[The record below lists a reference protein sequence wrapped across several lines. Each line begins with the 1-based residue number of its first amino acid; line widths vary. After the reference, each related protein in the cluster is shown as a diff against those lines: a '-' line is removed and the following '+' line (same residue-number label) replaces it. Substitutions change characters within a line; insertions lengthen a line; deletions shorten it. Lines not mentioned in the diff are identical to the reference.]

1 MSYDVLKIESKFS
14 GLVGLRQPDDPEF
27 FTLNP
32 ENLSSSSGLYVNDN
46 PFAKLELLKDT
57 QDYASIDA
65 IQFNSKLTRVL
76 NNSINAVVSSV
87 FSGVGSQDYLDRS
100 RQFKFPMNRINLET
114 LPDGFVYEK
123 IEVYEKENI
132 GIEITNVVLDF
143 EGVGDVELRLYST
156 AKPEAP
162 VFAKVVTIDS
172 KHQEVELNWRLD
184 NTDGLIGGEFYLGYN
199 NTSLTVTPF
208 KRDYER
214 SSIRSSYSCL
224 RTNSGIIK
232 GYTGSELWD
241 LSSFDNI
248 SGSTGLNLDITVFND
263 YTDLAI
269 NNKELFAEAI
279 SMECQIQFINEY
291 IASTRSNKNQRLSNQ
306 MVQSISDTV
315 VTEDGR
321 SFSKGL
327 RPDLNAMINRVRKQI
342 EKIER
347 GYFKGAF
354 NIVTLS

>member
-1 MSYDVLKIESKFS
+1 MPYDVLKIESNFS
-14 GLVGLRQPDDPEF
+14 GLVGLRQPDNPDF
-27 FTLNP
+27 FTLSSS
-32 ENLSSSSGLYVNDN
+32 NLASSSGLYVNDN

-57 QDYASIDA
+57 QDYIGINED
-65 IQFNSKLTRVL
+65 QFNTKLTRVL

-132 GIEITNVVLDF
+132 GIEITNVILDF
-143 EGVGDVELRLYST
+143 DGVGDIELRLYST
-156 AKPEAP
+156 AKSDSP
-162 VFAKVVTIDS
+162 VFTKVVTIDS
-172 KHQEVELNWRLD
+172 KHKEVELNWKLD

-199 NTSLTVTPF
+199 NTSLAVTPF

-214 SSIRSSYSCL
+214 SNIRSSYSCL

-248 SGSTGLNLDITVFND
+248 AQSTGLNLDITVFND

-269 NNKELFAEAI
+269 NNKGLFAEAI
-279 SMECQIQFINEY
+279 NMECQIQFLNEY
-291 IASTRSNKNQRLSNQ
+291 VASTRSNKNQRLSSQ
-306 MVQSISDTV
+306 MFQSISETV
-315 VTEDGR
+315 ITEDGR

-327 RPDLNAMINRVRKQI
+327 RPDLNSMINRVRKQI

-347 GYFKGAF
+347 GYFKGSF
-354 NIVTLS
+354 NIVTLT